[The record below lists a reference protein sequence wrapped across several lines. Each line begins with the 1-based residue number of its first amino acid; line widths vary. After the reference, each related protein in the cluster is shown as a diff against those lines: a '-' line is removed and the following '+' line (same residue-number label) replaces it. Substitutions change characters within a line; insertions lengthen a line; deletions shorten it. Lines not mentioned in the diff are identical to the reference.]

1 MMALAVFIR
10 KEPLP
15 SLAQWPHLLI
25 GGALVHGITLAP
37 AHVALITVD
46 AAPLALVHAF
56 HPVLTAAIAVILL
69 KKRFTRQQ
77 WAGMLLGLAGV
88 VLAFP
93 FSGTSGVVIGL
104 VGLSLAGLTGGTLY
118 LKYFT
123 PDIAPF
129 PATANQLIAGAI
141 ACVIGVVLFETPYAV
156 WTPTLIVMMGWN
168 IVMIS
173 IVGMA
178 IYSLMLVHGQ
188 AGRAASAF
196 FIVPGSAAI
205 LAWVFLIP
213 DTQSVSTCRASF
225 GQFWSMAGVAKS

>member
-10 KEPLP
+10 KESLP

-69 KKRFTRQQ
+69 KERFTRQQ

-129 PATANQLIAGAI
+129 PATAIQLI